1 MSKFVGSVNG
11 KEYTD
16 QYSFSKAAMD
26 AILYNETNICISS
39 YYSSSNGCGDTCECG
54 NKTCVCD
61 ENYDVNKNKTIKITS
76 DDLTPNVERA
86 VRQGMVEKIKV
97 ADIDS
102 VIEAGSVVIEKI
114 EETKKN
120 INTTSDKIT
129 ELKSQLKTI
138 NYELDKLKEKKS
150 DEYRILSYYYNLQ
163 ELIKGRLAS
172 EPTDQKQKVEP
183 EKETEKK
190 LDNRNPYNRDVLG
203 DVWESLTK
211 ALDELGFWK

>member
-26 AILYNETNICISS
+26 AILSNETNICISS
-39 YYSSSNGCGDTCECG
+39 YYSSSNGCGDACECG
-54 NKTCVCD
+54 NKTCQCD
-61 ENYDVNKNKTIKITS
+61 GKCDVNKNKTIKITS
-76 DDLTPNVERA
+76 EDLVPNGQRV
-86 VRQGMVEKIKV
+86 VLQGMVEKIKV
-97 ADIDS
+97 ADRES
-102 VIEAGSVVIEKI
+102 VVDAGSVVIEKI

-120 INTTSDKIT
+120 ISTTSDKIK
-129 ELKSQLKTI
+129 ELQSQLKTI
-138 NYELDKLKEKKS
+138 NGELEKLKDKKS

-163 ELIKGRLAS
+163 ELIKGRLIS
-172 EPTDQKQKVEP
+172 EPTDQKQKAEP

-190 LDNRNPYNRDVLG
+190 LDNRNPYSRDVLG